1 MLTIGVVFLGIGSVG
16 MVASVILEIK
26 LKEPKY
32 KILQKVFPWFM
43 GVGGILLGVAIASG
57 GV

>member
-16 MVASVILEIK
+16 MVAAVILEVK

-32 KILQKVFPWFM
+32 KLLQKVFPWFM
-43 GVGGILLGVAIASG
+43 GVGGILVGVAIAG
-57 GV
+57 A